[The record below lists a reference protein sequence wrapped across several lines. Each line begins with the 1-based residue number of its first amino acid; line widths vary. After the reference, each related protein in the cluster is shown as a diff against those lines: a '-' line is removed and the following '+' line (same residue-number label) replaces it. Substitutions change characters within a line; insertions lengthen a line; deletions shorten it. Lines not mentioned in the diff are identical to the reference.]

1 MDVDQFLA
9 EYNEK
14 YEKIMHLQ
22 NLLNHISKET
32 FQETIKFVEDNL
44 SFFLKTRESAF
55 LFLWNIK
62 IFTYYNFTKLK
73 LILDVFLY
81 FSNYLKEVNITDT
94 DVIDTLEDI
103 LVDIYYFYSQ
113 NFITL
118 KSIIQKSV
126 YNSVYFLYFYP
137 EIDEYDHE
145 YAEKRKDNILKGN
158 EDHRLEIFLKII
170 LSDIDQHKQNREKIF
185 NTLPLH
191 KIIHDDDIDAF
202 QSTLSQNNFNINYNL
217 NLFYYEQILNES
229 KLSLIQIAAIYGSLK
244 IFKFLWIQPNIIID
258 DSLIYY
264 AIWGRNY
271 EIIHICEGKCSSK
284 LALQFSINSHQ
295 YEITNYIIEN
305 FPKDEIIQDTNSSDG
320 NNYNVLNINFL
331 SVALG
336 SANYHIFLPCLR
348 KVVKMM
354 DNYDENSEEPRSD
367 IFLITQNFDLDLYKF
382 LYSHKNQR
390 MNFDPL
396 FLVSHSMID
405 AFKYILK
412 DQNSSEIIE
421 LMEFALSNNNTY
433 LKAILD
439 YLIDSGIIKDEVIN
453 DEKIKEYINDDLLFN
468 SCYFYD
474 EDIIEKISSIIKI
487 SDSIDFC
494 DCLIE
499 ATSTKFI
506 NSLFKR
512 KLKFEPD
519 SSEMYQLLLDEDLN
533 EAAESLRSLNK

>member
-9 EYNEK
+9 ENNEK
-14 YEKIMHLQ
+14 YEKITHLQ

-44 SFFLKTRESAF
+44 SFFLKTRESAS

-81 FSNYLKEVNITDT
+81 FSNYLNEVNITDT

-103 LVDIYYFYSQ
+103 LVDIYYLYSQ

-170 LSDIDQHKQNREKIF
+170 LSNVDQHKQNREKIF

-284 LALQFSINSHQ
+284 LALQFSINSQ
-295 YEITNYIIEN
+295 
-305 FPKDEIIQDTNSSDG
+305 
-320 NNYNVLNINFL
+320 
-331 SVALG
+331 
-336 SANYHIFLPCLR
+336 
-348 KVVKMM
+348 
-354 DNYDENSEEPRSD
+354 
-367 IFLITQNFDLDLYKF
+367 
-382 LYSHKNQR
+382 
-390 MNFDPL
+390 
-396 FLVSHSMID
+396 
-405 AFKYILK
+405 
-412 DQNSSEIIE
+412 
-421 LMEFALSNNNTY
+421 
-433 LKAILD
+433 
-439 YLIDSGIIKDEVIN
+439 
-453 DEKIKEYINDDLLFN
+453 
-468 SCYFYD
+468 
-474 EDIIEKISSIIKI
+474 SI
-487 SDSIDFC
+487 
-494 DCLIE
+494 
-499 ATSTKFI
+499 
-506 NSLFKR
+506 
-512 KLKFEPD
+512 
-519 SSEMYQLLLDEDLN
+519 
-533 EAAESLRSLNK
+533 